1 MLIHYKS
8 LLLIPF
14 HSGRNIS
21 YRHEDR
27 YHNTPHSTSN
37 QISAYFG
44 VFWPFRPISAEIHIS
59 PVPDFGLKKKKK
71 KKKNLTSS
79 SSSSSSGFRTHLLLS
94 FLQVGFG
101 PANLLFVFY
110 LSVFLPPYSSLNAM
124 YFVLN
129 FLFVLLAHVILFSL
143 VTRVLKFELF
153 LCYVFVSPTRL
164 TIKIECFS
172 LNRVVCLQAL
182 HYLVLIYECL
192 IL

>member
-1 MLIHYKS
+1 M
-8 LLLIPF
+8 LLIPF

-37 QISAYFG
+37 QILAYFG

-59 PVPDFGLKKKKK
+59 PVPDFGLKKK

-143 VTRVLKFELF
+143 VTRVLKFDLF

-172 LNRVVCLQAL
+172 LKAL

>member
-1 MLIHYKS
+1 MKIGTIIP
-8 LLLIPF
+8 LIP
-14 HSGRNIS
+14 
-21 YRHEDR
+21 
-27 YHNTPHSTSN
+27 P
-37 QISAYFG
+37 QIK
-44 VFWPFRPISAEIHIS
+44 FRPISECFDHSGQFRPKYIFPLYQIFA
-59 PVPDFGLKKKKK
+59 KKKKK

-129 FLFVLLAHVILFSL
+129 FLFVLLAQVILFSL

-172 LNRVVCLQAL
+172 LKALNRVVCLQAL
-182 HYLVLIYECL
+182 HYLVLIYKCL